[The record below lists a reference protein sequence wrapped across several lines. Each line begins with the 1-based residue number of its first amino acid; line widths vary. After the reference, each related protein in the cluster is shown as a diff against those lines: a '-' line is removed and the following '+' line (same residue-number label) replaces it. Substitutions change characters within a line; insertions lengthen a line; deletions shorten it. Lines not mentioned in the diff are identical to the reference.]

1 MSGIRENAVT
11 EPAGTKGMRRY
22 ALALLTLLYVA
33 NFVDRQLIGILG
45 QPIKQELGL
54 SDAQLG
60 MLGGLAFAL
69 FYTTLGIPIA
79 RIAERRSR
87 VAVIGVSVAIW
98 SVMTALGGLA
108 RGFPHLLAARL
119 GVGIG
124 EAGYVPAAQSLI
136 ADLYPR
142 ERRATALSIFSLG
155 IPAGML
161 IGAIAGGWLA
171 QSLGWRTAFV
181 ALGLP
186 GLILALLVTTTLRE
200 PARGSQDQ
208 QPFAERIA
216 FRAIIAILLRSPAFI
231 HMAAGASIASVA
243 GYGLTS
249 FAVPVLIRTF
259 NLPLAQ
265 AATGY
270 GLVAG
275 TAIGL
280 GIGLGGWLSDKMRAP
295 GAVAAGGALVAA
307 IGFPLMLAAGD
318 PRLFGLLAFLPLA
331 GAHLYFGPTYG
342 VTVNSVGPA
351 ARATAI
357 AILVMAMNAIG
368 LGLGPWGVG
377 LLSDH
382 FAATALPG
390 YAALCHTPPLPEACR
405 LASAQ
410 GLMRALRFDV
420 VLYFWAAGHFLLA
433 ARALHRAQPHRAE
446 R

>member
-1 MSGIRENAVT
+1 VIQ
-11 EPAGTKGMRRY
+11 PAGTRGMRRY
-22 ALALLTLLYVA
+22 ALVLLTLLYIA

-60 MLGGLAFAL
+60 LLSGLAFAI
-69 FYTTLGIPIA
+69 FYTTLGIPVA

-98 SVMTALGGLA
+98 SAMTALGGFA
-108 RGFPHLLAARL
+108 RGFPHLMLARL

-124 EAGYVPAAQSLI
+124 EAGYVPAAQSLL

-142 ERRATALSIFSLG
+142 DRRATALSIFSLG

-186 GLILALLVTTTLRE
+186 GLVLALLVTFTLRE
-200 PARGSQDQ
+200 PARGGQDD
-208 QPFAERIA
+208 ASEADRVA
-216 FRAIIAILLRSPAFI
+216 LGTILRTLMRSPAFI
-231 HMAAGASIASVA
+231 HMAAGASVASVA

-249 FAVPVLIRTF
+249 FAVPVLVRQF
-259 NLPLAQ
+259 ELPLRE

-275 TAIGL
+275 IAIGL
-280 GIGLGGWLSDKMRAP
+280 GIGLGGWLSDKVRAP
-295 GAVAAGGALVAA
+295 GSVAAVGALIAA
-307 IGFPLMLAAGD
+307 IGFPLVLSAND
-318 PRLFGLLAFLPLA
+318 PRLFGVLAFVPLA

-342 VTVNSVGPA
+342 VTVNAVGPA

-377 LLSDH
+377 VLSDY
-382 FAATALPG
+382 FAAGFMPG
-390 YAALCHTPPLPEACR
+390 YATSCSLPPLADACR
-405 LASAQ
+405 VASAH
-410 GLMRALRFDV
+410 GLIRALQLDV
-420 VLYFWAAGHFLLA
+420 VLYFWAAAHFLLA
-433 ARALHRAQPHRAE
+433 ARAMAQPHKAAR
-446 R
+446 

>member
-1 MSGIRENAVT
+1 VTTPAVT
-11 EPAGTKGMRRY
+11 KAKRRY
-22 ALALLTLLYVA
+22 ALLLLTLLYVA

-60 MLGGLAFAL
+60 LLGGLAFAI
-69 FYTTLGIPIA
+69 FYTTLGIPVA

-87 VAVIGVSVAIW
+87 VAVIGASVTIW
-98 SVMTALGGLA
+98 SLMTAFGGLA
-108 RGFPHLLAARL
+108 RGFPMLLLARL

-142 ERRATALSIFSLG
+142 ERRATALSILSLG

-186 GLILALLVTTTLRE
+186 GLFLALLVTLTLRE
-200 PARGSQDQ
+200 PPRGGQDGGG
-208 QPFAERIA
+208 
-216 FRAIIAILLRSPAFI
+216 AIEHAPLGTILRTLLRSPAFL
-231 HMAAGASIASVA
+231 HMAAGASVASVA

-249 FAVPVLIRTF
+249 FAVPVLVRHF
-259 NLPLAQ
+259 DLPLAQ

-280 GIGLGGWLSDKMRAP
+280 GIGLGGWMSDRVRSP
-295 GAVAAGGALVAA
+295 GSVAAVGALVAA
-307 IGFPLMLAAGD
+307 IGFPLMLSANN
-318 PRLFGLLAFLPLA
+318 PILFGVLAFVPLA

-342 VTVNSVGPA
+342 VTVNAVGPA

-382 FAATALPG
+382 FAAGFMPG
-390 YAALCHTPPLPEACR
+390 YAASCAGMSPLPDACNI
-405 LASAQ
+405 ASAR
-410 GLMRALRFDV
+410 GLVRALQVDV
-420 VLYFWAAGHFLLA
+420 VLYFWAAAHFLLA
-433 ARALHRAQPHRAE
+433 ARALAQPHKAAR
-446 R
+446 